1 MERTKVV
8 PVQAG
13 EIFDKKLFLMYYKCS
28 SHASVEDSLNLCP
41 LLAGGGSSHS
51 STGDSTIFSFNFYTP
66 CSSHASVGTAFLII
80 N

>member
-41 LLAGGGSSHS
+41 LLAGAGVP
-51 STGDSTIFSFNFYTP
+51 TQVRVTLRYLVLIFILLVVPTQAWELLF
-66 CSSHASVGTAFLII
+66 
-80 N
+80 